1 MADKNYFMTQQ
12 TFVKE
17 QQKKTRLDQFCAQGL
32 KIMKKWNRY
41 KSPHQGLKIAH
52 EFYRWLTQASERD
65 LNLLKGRHLITVAID
80 KLDEL
85 TNQPK
90 GRVRM
95 GKVPAKK
102 YKKIL
107 ERYL

>member
-1 MADKNYFMTQQ
+1 MSQQ

-17 QQKKTRLDQFCAQGL
+17 QQKMRVEQFCAQGKEIL
-32 KIMKKWNRY
+32 NKCTRY
-41 KSPHQGLKIAH
+41 RSPYQRLKIAH
-52 EFYRWLTQASERD
+52 EFYRWFTQASERD
-65 LNLLKGRHLITVAID
+65 LNLLRGHYIITVAID
-80 KLDEL
+80 KLEEL

-90 GRVRM
+90 NRLRM

>member
-12 TFVKE
+12 KFVKE
-17 QQKKTRLDQFCAQGL
+17 QQKKTRMEQFCAQGS
-32 KIMKKWNRY
+32 KILDKFTPGQSQHKRI
-41 KSPHQGLKIAH
+41 KLIH
-52 EFYRWLTQASERD
+52 EFYRWLTQTSERD
-65 LNLLKGRHLITVAID
+65 LSLFKGRRIITLSID
-80 KLDEL
+80 RLEEL
-85 TNQPK
+85 TNPPPNIM
-90 GRVRM
+90 RM

>member
-1 MADKNYFMTQQ
+1 L
-12 TFVKE
+12 
-17 QQKKTRLDQFCAQGL
+17 R
-32 KIMKKWNRY
+32 
-41 KSPHQGLKIAH
+41 LKIAH
-52 EFYRWLTQASERD
+52 ELYRWLTQASERD
-65 LNLLKGRHLITVAID
+65 LNLVRGHYLITVAID

>member
-1 MADKNYFMTQQ
+1 
-12 TFVKE
+12 
-17 QQKKTRLDQFCAQGL
+17 
-32 KIMKKWNRY
+32 MKKCNRY
-41 KSPHQGLKIAH
+41 RSPHQRLKIAH
-52 EFYRWLTQASERD
+52 ELYRWLTQASERD
-65 LNLLKGRHLITVAID
+65 LNLLRGHNLITVAID

-85 TNQPK
+85 TNQPQNN
-90 GRVRM
+90 VRM

>member
-1 MADKNYFMTQQ
+1 MTQQ

-17 QQKKTRLDQFCAQGL
+17 QQKMRVEQFCAQGKEILNKCVRYRSPYQRL
-32 KIMKKWNRY
+32 KIV
-41 KSPHQGLKIAH
+41 H
-52 EFYRWLTQASERD
+52 EFYRWFTQASERD
-65 LNLLKGRHLITVAID
+65 LNLLRGHYIITVAIV
-80 KLDEL
+80 KLEEL

-90 GRVRM
+90 NRLRM